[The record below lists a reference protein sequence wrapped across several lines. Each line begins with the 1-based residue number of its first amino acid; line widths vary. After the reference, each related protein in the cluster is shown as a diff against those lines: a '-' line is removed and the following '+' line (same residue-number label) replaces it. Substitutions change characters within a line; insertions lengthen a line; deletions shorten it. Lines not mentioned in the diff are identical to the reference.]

1 MRLGSEGTKQTR
13 AGKAVAFTKG
23 TKVPEGESS
32 SSNNNLGTDY

>member
-23 TKVPEGESS
+23 TKVPEEVRQYEIYNT
-32 SSNNNLGTDY
+32 NN